1 MSVCCDA
8 TLLREGE
15 YAWHLLARIKEPIF
29 EWPGCDKCKHVMI
42 FNPGKNVIIRVL
54 HWYRLSTNQMPGFL
68 LSANQGPDTWYPGP
82 RAGDVCD
89 CTVASSHIAG
99 VSHSD
104 STFRYYLCTAQWS
117 GVTNNNRSFVI
128 RLIWGIWCDTGDHW
142 PPSCWGEGGRIKFG
156 WTKTT
161 EITSGHISP
170 KTSSDWV
177 FVMINASVSS
187 VLRWDLAISAQ
198 IQHKTIHCSGHL
210 SSQCHIVW
218 NQRNELRREE
228 GGFLTLW
235 TVFWLSAFRAL
246 ETNGLGT
253 LEMLTIA
260 WLLTNPPTNLP

>member
-1 MSVCCDA
+1 
-8 TLLREGE
+8 
-15 YAWHLLARIKEPIF
+15 
-29 EWPGCDKCKHVMI
+29 
-42 FNPGKNVIIRVL
+42 
-54 HWYRLSTNQMPGFL
+54 MPGFL
-68 LSANQGPDTWYPGP
+68 LSTNHSLDTWYPGP

-99 VSHSD
+99 GSAIQMLHSD
-104 STFRYYLCTAQWS
+104 IICALHNDPAWQTITGPLSS
-117 GVTNNNRSFVI
+117 GS
-128 RLIWGIWCDTGDHW
+128 WGIWCDSGDHW
-142 PPSCWGEGGRIKFG
+142 PPSCWGGGGEYKFG

-161 EITSGHISP
+161 GHISP

-198 IQHKTIHCSGHL
+198 IQHKTIHSSGHL